1 MQPSENLVNTS
12 CKMKTILKFYGSAK
26 CKKITKTNPKYKNKT
41 ARFTLL
47 YDMIYYL
54 PVEMQIVWY

>member
-1 MQPSENLVNTS
+1 
-12 CKMKTILKFYGSAK
+12 MKTILKFCGSAK
-26 CKKITKTNPKYKNKT
+26 GKKITKTNPKYKNKT